1 MGSVFKKKSAPRLD
15 LSKMDYRQAVEDRVK
30 PARDAQLALLQQL
43 EKQTGGQGPSL
54 ADAEMRAATNR
65 NLSQLLAATAASRGV
80 PAQSALMS
88 ASSAAG
94 RQLAEATGKARA
106 QEMQNL
112 QALRGN
118 TALTQQGQ
126 DLAQVMQPG
135 QLLAGGELKRFAAD
149 VQRVNTNTDAQRRL
163 LGAMIGMGG
172 QALGSMSSPSAG
184 GNKVV
189 SSTDVAA
196 PGLSYGAGDSGL
208 LFAAC
213 GGEVPGY
220 AEGGDNPENDVI
232 PAMLSPGEIVLPRS
246 ITKAENAPAKAKTFV
261 EALMKE
267 KYTDKKKPKS
277 FLDVLH
283 AKKRG

>member
-15 LSKMDYRQAVEDRVK
+15 MSKMDYRQAVEDRVK

-88 ASSAAG
+88 ASGAAG
-94 RQLAEATGKARA
+94 RGLAEATGKARA
-106 QEMQNL
+106 QEIANL

-118 TALTQQGQ
+118 TALSQQGQ

-135 QLLAGGELKRFAAD
+135 QVLAGGELKRFAAD

-163 LGAMIGMGG
+163 LGTMIGMGG
-172 QALGSMSSPSAG
+172 QALGSMSSPGG

-189 SSTDVAA
+189 SSTDASA
-196 PGLSYGAGDSGL
+196 PGLSYGAGDSNL
-208 LFAAC
+208 MFAAC

-220 AEGGDNPENDVI
+220 AEGGDNPGNDVV

-246 ITKAENAPAKAKTFV
+246 VTKAENAPAKAKTFV

-267 KYTDKKKPKS
+267 KQSDKKSPKS
-277 FLDVLH
+277 FLDVLQ

>member
-1 MGSVFKKKSAPRLD
+1 MGSVFKKKSVPRLD
-15 LSKMDYRQAVEDRVK
+15 MSKMDYRQAVEDRVK

-88 ASSAAG
+88 ASGAAG
-94 RQLAEATGKARA
+94 RSLAEATGKARA
-106 QEMQNL
+106 QEIANL

-118 TALTQQGQ
+118 TALSQQGQ

-135 QLLAGGELKRFAAD
+135 QVLAGGELKRFAAD

-163 LGAMIGMGG
+163 LGTMIGMGG
-172 QALGSMSSPSAG
+172 QALGSMSSPG
-184 GNKVV
+184 G
-189 SSTDVAA
+189 
-196 PGLSYGAGDSGL
+196 GDSNL
-208 LFAAC
+208 MFAAC

-220 AEGGDNPENDVI
+220 AEGGDNPGNDVV

-246 ITKAENAPAKAKTFV
+246 VTKAENAPAKAKTFV

-267 KYTDKKKPKS
+267 KQSDKKSPKS
-277 FLDVLH
+277 FLDVLQ